1 MLISAKTAFVKRLS
15 LAAVAA
21 LLSLPFTPALGVL
34 AAPSALPAIAS
45 TTSWRGVATG
55 LAADPKS
62 GCKPDNNGDHP
73 NNDNDKKKCPPPV
86 VPEAPL
92 AALLP
97 LTAAVMVG
105 GAYVLLR
112 IRRRSAESA

>member
-1 MLISAKTAFVKRLS
+1 M
-15 LAAVAA
+15 AAVAA
-21 LLSLPFTPALGVL
+21 FLSLPFTPALVVM
-34 AAPSALPAIAS
+34 AAPSATTAVTS
-45 TTSWRGVATG
+45 TTNSSSIADGFAS
-55 LAADPKS
+55 DPKS

-97 LTAAVMVG
+97 LTAAAMVG
-105 GAYVLLR
+105 GAYVLIR
-112 IRRRSAESA
+112 IRRGNSASA

>member
-1 MLISAKTAFVKRLS
+1 MGSVSRRARLLG

-21 LLSLPFTPALGVL
+21 LLSVPFTRALIVL
-34 AAPSALPAIAS
+34 AAPSAPTALAS
-45 TTSWRGVATG
+45 TASWSSVASG

-62 GCKPDNNGDHP
+62 GCKPDKNGDHP

-97 LTAAVMVG
+97 LTAAAMVG
-105 GAYVLLR
+105 GAYVLIRLR
-112 IRRRSAESA
+112 RGSAASA

>member
-1 MLISAKTAFVKRLS
+1 MGSVSRRARLS
-15 LAAVAA
+15 GLAAVAA
-21 LLSLPFTPALGVL
+21 LLSLPFTPALVVL
-34 AAPSALPAIAS
+34 AAPSAPLAAAS
-45 TTSWRGVATG
+45 TTSWSGVASG
-55 LAADPKS
+55 MAATPKS
-62 GCKPDNNGDHP
+62 GCKPDKNGDHP

-105 GAYVLLR
+105 GAYVLFR
-112 IRRRSAESA
+112 IRRGSSESA